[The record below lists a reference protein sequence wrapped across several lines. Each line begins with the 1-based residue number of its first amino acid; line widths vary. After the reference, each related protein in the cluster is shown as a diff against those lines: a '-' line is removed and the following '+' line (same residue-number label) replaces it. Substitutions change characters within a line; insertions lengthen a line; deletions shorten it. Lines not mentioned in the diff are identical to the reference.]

1 MFSGFF
7 AVLKRDLR
15 LGLRRSTELANP
27 LVFFLIVV
35 ALFPLALGADP
46 TMLARIGPGV
56 IWVAALLAAMLSL
69 EGMLRSD
76 YEDGTLEQMLLS
88 PQPATVLVIA
98 KVLAHWLLNGL
109 PLILIAPLLGSLLQ
123 LDAWALMVLLVSLT
137 LGTPVLSLVGAIGVA
152 LTVGLRRGG
161 VLLSVLLLPLYIPV
175 LVFGA
180 GAVNAAMDG
189 AVVAAQLYF
198 LGALLALALSLAP
211 PAAAAALRVS
221 LG

>member
-1 MFSGFF
+1 MVSGFL

-15 LGLRRSTELANP
+15 LGMRRPTEIANP

-35 ALFPLALGADP
+35 ALFPLALGANP
-46 TMLARIGPGV
+46 TLLARVGPGV
-56 IWVAALLAAMLSL
+56 IWVGALLAAMLSL

-76 YEDGTLEQMLLS
+76 YEDGTLEQMLIS
-88 PQPATVLVIA
+88 PQPATVLVLA
-98 KVLAHWLLNGL
+98 KVFAHWLLNGL
-109 PLILIAPLLGSLLQ
+109 PLILIAPVLGALLH
-123 LDAWALMVLLVSLT
+123 LDDWPLVVLLVSLT

-161 VLLSVLLLPLYIPV
+161 VLLSVLLLPLYVPV

-180 GAVNAAMDG
+180 GAVNG
-189 AVVAAQLYF
+189 AVEGGAVAAQLYF
-198 LGALLALALSLAP
+198 LGALLVLALSLAP
-211 PAAAAALRVS
+211 PAAAAALRIS